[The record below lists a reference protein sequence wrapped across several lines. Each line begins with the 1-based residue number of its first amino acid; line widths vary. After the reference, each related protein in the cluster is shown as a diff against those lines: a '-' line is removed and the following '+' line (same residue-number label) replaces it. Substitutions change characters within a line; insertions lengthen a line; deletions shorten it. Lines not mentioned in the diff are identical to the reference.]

1 MESISIGIIGGSGLY
16 AMEALTD
23 RSEIQLTTP
32 FGDPSDAVIVGNLA
46 GQRVAFLPRHGRGH
60 RFTPSEVPYRANI
73 HALKQLGVRFILGV
87 SAVGSLREELVP
99 GHLVI
104 PDQAIDRTKGVRPA
118 TFFGEGVV
126 AHVAFG
132 EPVCPH
138 LSALVSQAAHAASN
152 TTVHDGGTYCCMEGP
167 QFSTKAESELYRS
180 WGCSIIGMTLLPEAK
195 LAREAEIAY
204 ANLSLVTDYDCWHP
218 DHDNV
223 TAAMVVETINR
234 NVTAA
239 QSTIAALIPLID
251 PTAVYPAHSALA
263 HAVMTAPEAI
273 PASARERL
281 ALLYRG

>member
-1 MESISIGIIGGSGLY
+1 MEPISIGIIGGSGLY

-32 FGDPSDAVIVGNLA
+32 FGEPSDAVIVGNLA
-46 GQRVAFLPRHGRGH
+46 DQRVAFLPRHGRGH

-118 TFFGEGVV
+118 TFFGEGIV

-132 EPVCPH
+132 DPVCPH
-138 LSALVSQAAHAASN
+138 LSALVCQAAHAASG

-218 DHDNV
+218 EHDNV

-239 QSTIAALIPLID
+239 QNTIAALIPLID
-251 PTAVYPAHSALA
+251 PAAVYPAHSALA

-273 PASARERL
+273 PAATRERL